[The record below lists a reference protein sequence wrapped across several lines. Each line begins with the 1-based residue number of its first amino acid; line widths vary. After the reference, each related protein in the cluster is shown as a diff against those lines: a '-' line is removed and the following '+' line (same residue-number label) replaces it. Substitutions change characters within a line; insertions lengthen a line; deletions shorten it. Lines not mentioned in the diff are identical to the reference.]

1 MFGLQA
7 TKPGMKEIVITKPNF
22 NFKNIEG
29 EFPTPHGL
37 VSVNWEIKNK
47 SILNIK
53 VPKGII
59 AKIDIESLNN
69 NKTIKLNHKTLC
81 PPVIARYTSAKISE
95 SIKAP

>member
-1 MFGLQA
+1 
-7 TKPGMKEIVITKPNF
+7 MKEIVITKPNF
-22 NFKNIEG
+22 SFKNIEG

-69 NKTIKLNHKTLC
+69 NKTIKLNHKTLN
-81 PPVIARYTSAKISE
+81 VNEIRDGLLELINGDYQINF
-95 SIKAP
+95 